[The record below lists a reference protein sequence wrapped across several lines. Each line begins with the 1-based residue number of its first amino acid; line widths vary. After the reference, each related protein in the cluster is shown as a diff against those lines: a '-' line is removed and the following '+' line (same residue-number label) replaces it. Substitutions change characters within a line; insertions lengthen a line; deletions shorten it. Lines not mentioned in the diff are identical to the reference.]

1 MPKTTDKVA
10 SMAGT
15 AKPYVDRA
23 LKDDELREHVKQAY
37 AAAKTIYDELIAP
50 RGVVSAAHRV
60 AADQDLQDNVRV
72 AVAELREAATRLQG
86 RRQEKHPARAILLLI
101 GVAVGLLFNPFTGP
115 ETRRWL
121 KDKVFG
127 GSDEFGFDD
136 QPQAGNGGI
145 GAA

>member
-23 LKDDELREHVKQAY
+23 LNDEELRDHVKQAY
-37 AAAKTIYDELIAP
+37 AVGRSIYDELIAP
-50 RGVVSAAHRV
+50 RGVVSVAQRVASDQELQDSIRV
-60 AADQDLQDNVRV
+60 AA
-72 AVAELREAATRLQG
+72 AELREAAARLQG
-86 RRQEKHPARAILLLI
+86 QREKHSGRAFLLLM
-101 GVAVGLLFNPFTGP
+101 GVAVGLLFNPFTGS

-121 KDKVFG
+121 KDKLFG

-136 QPQAGNGGI
+136 PPQSGNGGI

>member
-23 LKDDELREHVKQAY
+23 LKDEELRDHVKQAY
-37 AAAKTIYDELIAP
+37 AAARSIYDELIAP
-50 RGVVSAAHRV
+50 RSVVSAAQRV
-60 AADQDLQDNVRV
+60 ASDQDLQDSFRV
-72 AVAELREAATRLQG
+72 ATAELREAATRLQG
-86 RRQEKHPARAILLLI
+86 QSKEKHSGRAFLLLI
-101 GVAVGLLFNPFTGP
+101 GLAVGLLFNPFTGQ

-121 KDKVFG
+121 KDKLFG

-136 QPQAGNGGI
+136 QPQSGNGGI

>member
-23 LKDDELREHVKQAY
+23 LNDAELREHVKQAY
-37 AAAKTIYDELIAP
+37 AAARSIYDELIAP
-50 RGVVSAAHRV
+50 RSVVSAAQRV
-60 AADQDLQDNVRV
+60 ASDQDLQDSFRI
-72 AVAELREAATRLQG
+72 ATAELREAATRLQG
-86 RRQEKHPARAILLLI
+86 QSKDKHSGRAFLLLI
-101 GVAVGLLFNPFTGP
+101 GLAVGLLFNPFTGQ

-121 KDKVFG
+121 KDKLFG

-136 QPQAGNGGI
+136 QPQSGNGGI

>member
-23 LKDDELREHVKQAY
+23 LNDEELRDHVKQAY
-37 AAAKTIYDELIAP
+37 AVGRSIYDELIAP
-50 RGVVSAAHRV
+50 RGVVSVAQRV
-60 AADQDLQDNVRV
+60 ASDQELQDSIR
-72 AVAELREAATRLQG
+72 AAAAELREAAARLQG
-86 RRQEKHPARAILLLI
+86 QRREKHSGRAFLLLM
-101 GVAVGLLFNPFTGP
+101 GVAVGLLFNPFTGS

-121 KDKVFG
+121 KDKLFG

-136 QPQAGNGGI
+136 QPQSGNGGI

>member
-10 SMAGT
+10 TVAGT

-23 LKDDELREHVKQAY
+23 IHDEELREHVKQAY
-37 AAAKTIYDELIAP
+37 AAARSIYDELIAP
-50 RGVVSAAHRV
+50 RGMVSAAQRV
-60 AADQDLQDNVRV
+60 AADSDLQDNFRV
-72 AVAELREAATRLQG
+72 AVAELREAAGRLQG
-86 RRQEKHPARAILLLI
+86 QQKEKHAGRAFLLLI
-101 GVAVGLLFNPFTGP
+101 GVAVGVLFNPFTGP

-121 KDKVFG
+121 KDKLFG

-136 QPQAGNGGI
+136 QPQTGNGGI